1 MDLNPVISDRTLNPD
16 WDFSQSVDDA
26 IRLHQYAPSS
36 LADYAIEIWQ
46 AFMHCERSPGGS
58 QVRKFSWRQWC
69 EDTNIPRTSA
79 TKVARS
85 FDPQLDAE
93 MKRETADRKALQA
106 ASIEQ
111 EVEKDPEGVWSHVAP
126 LSGAIER
133 ISKKMRIAYADCMP
147 VLELVDAIDLLKDT
161 WIDTWK
167 DQTIPCPD
175 CDGIGCDANP
185 DGLVGRPAVDPPTR

>member
-26 IRLHQYAPSS
+26 IRLHQYAHSS

-46 AFMHCERSPGGS
+46 AFMHCERTPGGS

-111 EVEKDPEGVWSHVAP
+111 EVKKDPEGVWSHVAP

-147 VLELVDAIDLLKDT
+147 VLELCDAIDLLKDT
-161 WIDTWK
+161 WLDTWK
-167 DQTIPCPD
+167 DPTVPCPD
-175 CDGIGCDANP
+175 CEGKGCDTSP
-185 DGLVGRPAVDPPTR
+185 DGVVGRYVSDEPK